1 MVSIGTTLS
10 PIGKKA
16 LLCGSGELGKEVAV
30 ELQRYG
36 VEVVALDRYPDA
48 PAMQVAHRSYVVS
61 MLDGARL
68 REIVEREK
76 PDYII
81 PFKLDK
87 KAAKEGLVKHLHGKI
102 LLPKVFKKENHIDEI
117 KGVYVPFWLFDTDAS
132 ADIRYHATKTRFW
145 SDSDYDYTETSHY
158 SVFRAGNIGF
168 DQIPVDGSSKIDND
182 LTESLEP
189 YVISEAVDFATP
201 YLAGYVADKYDVS
214 AEESA
219 ERANQRVRKAAE
231 DAFRDTVIG
240 YDSVTPED
248 TRIQLKGG
256 KTHYALFPVWLL
268 STTWKG
274 NHYLFGMNG
283 QTGKFVGNLPVD
295 KGIFTKWFLGLTAG
309 FSVAAYAIAWLIH
322 TFC

>member
-1 MVSIGTTLS
+1 M
-10 PIGKKA
+10 P
-16 LLCGSGELGKEVAV
+16 LLTW
-30 ELQRYG
+30 Q
-36 VEVVALDRYPDA
+36 
-48 PAMQVAHRSYVVS
+48 
-61 MLDGARL
+61 
-68 REIVEREK
+68 
-76 PDYII
+76 
-81 PFKLDK
+81 
-87 KAAKEGLVKHLHGKI
+87 
-102 LLPKVFKKENHIDEI
+102 
-117 KGVYVPFWLFDTDAS
+117 
-132 ADIRYHATKTRFW
+132 
-145 SDSDYDYTETSHY
+145 
-158 SVFRAGNIGF
+158 
-168 DQIPVDGSSKIDND
+168 
-182 LTESLEP
+182 
-189 YVISEAVDFATP
+189 
-201 YLAGYVADKYDVS
+201 
-214 AEESA
+214 
-219 ERANQRVRKAAE
+219 